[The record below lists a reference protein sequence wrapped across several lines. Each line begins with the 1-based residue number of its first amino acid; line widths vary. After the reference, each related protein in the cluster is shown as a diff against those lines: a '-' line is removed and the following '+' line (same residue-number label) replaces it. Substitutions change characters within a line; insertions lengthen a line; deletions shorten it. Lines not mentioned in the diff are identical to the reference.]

1 MIRRFAP
8 LRGFIGP
15 FRTMALDFYTRLVS
29 GALLPLHERLR
40 KHSSVSLR
48 EEMEWFLEWTE
59 AGLV

>member
-1 MIRRFAP
+1 
-8 LRGFIGP
+8 
-15 FRTMALDFYTRLVS
+15 MALDFYTRLVS